1 MKKLRLNLTV
11 KLMLVA
17 SLLLAIP
24 FVGYYYVDDMEE
36 LLRKGQEQNLMGNA
50 RGLATALH
58 ERPNLFNKHASF
70 LDKLT
75 TGKDFFPTEINTAI
89 KLDGKRDDW
98 QNFITSENSNH
109 YDGQNQIKKFAQVE
123 FELLNPDSVSLSYE
137 THIGRY
143 KEFVYAFFKVTDER
157 VIFRASNALSVT
169 DNDHL
174 EVATINQDN
183 QLVRYVFSNF
193 KPGWN
198 SAYLMPNSSNKL
210 AFPKPENRFQGVM
223 HLTPDGYNLELR
235 IAKDLVGEKF
245 SFHISDVDS
254 STKPIKAVNIGTS
267 SSETIESLG
276 TFTVPSKTIEN
287 IITASKRTH
296 STIRVMD
303 QHNRVLFKK
312 GTLENATGEW
322 LNEDISKKELSRF
335 EQIKNILLEPLY
347 KLYLVKPAKQ
357 FTTEDFANRKQQ
369 DYINNALQGTPDSH
383 WWRSKDN
390 KAVIL
395 SAAHPIY
402 LDNKV
407 KGVVIVEETTHAVRS
422 IRNKAIEGIVITSAL
437 IAFSVIFLFIYSLWT
452 SLKIRRLRNQV
463 EAAVDDKGEISANIT
478 PFKSNDEIGDV
489 SRSMHKIIGELG
501 QYNDY
506 LKNMSSRLS
515 HELKTPISVVRS
527 SLEMMENDNLADA
540 TKPYMQRAKNGIN
553 RLNSMLMAM
562 SEASHLEQA
571 LQTSL
576 LEKFDLAALV
586 EGCSLSYQQI
596 YQPQLFSVNIATQPL
611 YIKGS
616 DEHIAQLFDKLIAN
630 AVEFSLDKDAIVIC
644 LHSNSKNNSATLSVT
659 NKGALL
665 PEGMENNIFDA
676 MVSLRSEEQKQQ
688 PHLGIGLYICRL
700 ISEFHNGELEAKNLD
715 DNSGVEF
722 TLTLP
727 MK

>member
-11 KLMLVA
+11 KLMLAA
-17 SLLLAIP
+17 SMLMAIP
-24 FVGYYYVDDMEE
+24 FVGYDYIDDMEE

-75 TGKDFFPTEINTAI
+75 TGKDFFPTEINTLI
-89 KLDGKRDDW
+89 KLDGKKDDW
-98 QNFITSENSNH
+98 QNFINTKNSNR
-109 YDGQNQIKKFAQVE
+109 YDGQNQIKKFAQAQ
-123 FELLNPDSVSLSYE
+123 FELKNPSSVTLSYE
-137 THIGRY
+137 TNIGRFN
-143 KEFVYAFFKVTDER
+143 EFVYAFFQVTDDQ
-157 VIFRASNALSVT
+157 VVFRRSNALSVM

-183 QLVRYVFSNF
+183 ELVRYVFSNF

-198 SAYLMPNSSNKL
+198 SAYLMPGSTNQL
-210 AFPKPENRFQGVM
+210 VFPTPENRFQGVM
-223 HLTPDGYNLELR
+223 RLTETGYNLELR
-235 IAKDLVGEKF
+235 IAKELVGEKF

-254 STKPIKAVNIGTS
+254 SVKPANAVNIGTS
-267 SSETIESLG
+267 STDTIESLG
-276 TFTVPSKTIEN
+276 TFTVPSKSIEK

-303 QHNRVLFKK
+303 QHNRVVFKK
-312 GTLENATGEW
+312 GKLEEATGEW
-322 LNEDISKKELSRF
+322 LNEDISNKETSAF
-335 EQIKNILLEPLY
+335 EKIKSVLLEPLY
-347 KLYLVKPAKQ
+347 QLYLVKPAKQ
-357 FTTEDFANRKQQ
+357 FESENFANRKQQ
-369 DYINNALQGTPDSH
+369 NYIKNALKGIPDSH
-383 WWRSKDN
+383 WWLSKDN

-407 KGVVIVEETTHAVRS
+407 KGVVIVEETTHAVRN
-422 IRNKAIEGIVITSAL
+422 IRNKAVEGIVITSAL
-437 IAFSVIFLFIYSLWT
+437 IAFSVVFLFLYSLWI
-452 SLKIRRLRNQV
+452 SLKIRRLSNQV
-463 EAAVDDKGEISANIT
+463 EAAVDDKGGISANIT

-489 SRSMHKIIGELG
+489 SRTLHKIIGELG

-527 SLEMMENDNLADA
+527 SLEMMENDSLPAS

-553 RLNSMLMAM
+553 RLNSMLLAM

-586 EGCSLSYQQI
+586 EGCSSSYQQI
-596 YQPQLFSVNIATQPL
+596 YKPQKFSVDIATKPL
-611 YIKGS
+611 FISGS
-616 DEHIAQLFDKLIAN
+616 DEHIAQLFDKIIAN
-630 AVEFSLDKDAIVIC
+630 AVEFSSNEQEIMISLDCD
-644 LHSNSKNNSATLSVT
+644 NKNNVARLTVI
-659 NKGALL
+659 NKGPLL
-665 PEGMENNIFDA
+665 PAGMENNIFDA
-676 MVSLRSEEQKQQ
+676 MVSLRSDEQKQQ

-700 ISEFHNGELEAKNLD
+700 ISQFHQGNLKAENLVD
-715 DNSGVEF
+715 KTGVKF
-722 TLTLP
+722 TLSLP
-727 MK
+727 LN